1 MNVADPSWMHVD
13 PLFPLGE
20 FSHYVVERLPKHNMN
35 DEFEQVAKGN
45 HLLPNIYT
53 IHKIAFYTSFE
64 VRIRSMGDLGIYL
77 VSCLRAGIPMEK
89 LSPIYGALCV
99 LSPTTGVV
107 PRDTYCSY
115 ATHNSEEAMRTF
127 TGHESEIGFIRQHQR
142 SDEALMPAVDHLLQ
156 LQTTNDG
163 MNCGESLTIIRDC
176 IKKLIDENKNVHQAV
191 DPVFFIKYFREYFF
205 PIEINGKMLNA
216 PSGVHLANIIILDIG
231 IGSADARYLDTTDE
245 LMDYLEPIER
255 LKINQTKALPSLK
268 EKFIQEYEE
277 TKGANRKELDLL
289 MEIYKYMRIYR
300 YVHQGLVTRYIRKQD
315 TNVKFGT
322 GGFPFDEFLEERI
335 QIVKRAEEDV
345 RKAFA
350 QVGE

>member
-1 MNVADPSWMHVD
+1 MSGANLSIEID

-20 FSHYVVERLPKHNMN
+20 FSHYVVEMLPKHNMN
-35 DEFEQVAKGN
+35 DDFEQVAKGN
-45 HLLPNIYT
+45 HFLPDFYT
-53 IHKIAFYTSFE
+53 IQTVAFYSPFE

-89 LSPIYGALCV
+89 LSPIYDSLCL

-156 LQTTNDG
+156 LQTANEHVDYG
-163 MNCGESLTIIRDC
+163 KSLTMIRDC
-176 IKKLIDENKNVHQAV
+176 VKKLIDENKNVHQAV

-205 PIEINGKMLNA
+205 PIEIQGKMLNA
-216 PSGVHLANIIILDIG
+216 PSGVHLANIILLDIG
-231 IGSADARYLDTTDE
+231 VGSADARYLDTTDE
-245 LMDYLEPIER
+245 LMMYLEPIER
-255 LKINQTKALPSLK
+255 LKIMQAKALPSLR
-268 EKFIQEYEE
+268 EKFIKEYKTNGTNREE
-277 TKGANRKELDLL
+277 LNLL

-335 QIVKRAEEDV
+335 QIVKKAEEDV

-350 QVGE
+350 QVRE

>member
-1 MNVADPSWMHVD
+1 MSGANLSIAVD

-20 FSHYVVERLPKHNMN
+20 FSHYVVEMLPKHNMN
-35 DEFEQVAKGN
+35 DEFELVAKGLTLFPDF
-45 HLLPNIYT
+45 HT
-53 IHKIAFYTSFE
+53 IHTIAFYAPFE
-64 VRIRSMGDLGIYL
+64 ARIRSMGDLGIYL
-77 VSCLRAGIPMEK
+77 VSCLRAGIPVEK
-89 LSPIYGALCV
+89 LGSIYDSLCF

-115 ATHNSEEAMRTF
+115 ATHNSEKALRTF

-142 SDEALMPAVDHLLQ
+142 SDEALMPAVDHLIR
-156 LQTTNDG
+156 LQTTNEQ
-163 MNCGESLTIIRDC
+163 MNEGESLSIILEC
-176 IKKLIDENKNVHQAV
+176 IKKLIDENKHVHQSV

-205 PIEINGKMLNA
+205 PIEIQGKMLNA
-216 PSGVHLANIIILDIG
+216 PSGVHLANIILLDIG
-231 IGSADARYLDTTDE
+231 IGSADDRYLDTTNE

-255 LKINQTKALPSLK
+255 LKIIQTKRLPSLK
-268 EKFIQEYEE
+268 EKFIQQYKK
-277 TKGANRKELDLL
+277 TNGTNREELDLL

-335 QIVKRAEEDV
+335 QIVKRAEADV

-350 QVGE
+350 QVRE